1 MRTKTD
7 KESDKMSSTISY
19 NFKRY
24 KKQAVT
30 AALSRHYGKER
41 AIRNHSNQSIDTSK
55 THRNIIFVE
64 AEEGMRQKALN
75 RIAVEKERN
84 PKLRVR
90 KDSNILLS
98 ASVSV
103 GGDMAHESEEKKLEV
118 LHEAY
123 AYLRDRFGG
132 ENGENIVNAEIH
144 LDETNPHLH
153 FNFVPIFEINGL
165 TRLNTDPVWSPA
177 NKAREHVLMR
187 EHMNGIASGRWLF
200 EKKEDVG
207 PSGLPL
213 EEYKVFT
220 AMVEQEVDKQVGE
233 AKDELRDRTMDV
245 VNREK
250 AVVEREQRV
259 SEGSRQLQMRATKLT
274 FREKDVEKESKAA
287 NKANDEAK
295 ARMDSVNQSTRELNE
310 RIERYNQHV
319 GRMREKERAQREKE
333 AMLNEKEVAL
343 KERETLLESAT
354 RALSDFK
361 RKVGEFTQNVR
372 NALEGALNRKSEDD
386 ERKVLSINAKFEEK
400 VIEPTRELI
409 TEDVDPATLLEG
421 LEQPIIDANDL
432 ISDLEVYQPSALER

>member
-1 MRTKTD
+1 
-7 KESDKMSSTISY
+7 MSSTISY

-90 KDSNILLS
+90 SDSNILLS

-103 GGDMAHESEEKKLEV
+103 GGDMANESEEKKLEF

-153 FNFVPIFEINGL
+153 FNFVPIFEINGS
-165 TRLNTDPVWSPA
+165 TRLNTDPVWKPA

-187 EHMNGIASGRWLF
+187 EHMNGIADGRWLF
-200 EKKEDVG
+200 EKKEEVG

-213 EEYKVFT
+213 KEYKVFT

-274 FREKDVEKESKAA
+274 FREMNVEKESEAV

-295 ARMDSVNQSTRELNE
+295 ARMDSVNQATRELSE

-319 GRMREKERAQREKE
+319 GMLRAKERAQRERE
-333 AMLNEKEVAL
+333 DALNEKEVEL
-343 KERETLLESAT
+343 KERETLLERVT
-354 RALSDFK
+354 RSLSDF
-361 RKVGEFTQNVR
+361 RGIMDRYTQKVAKAFES
-372 NALEGALNRKSEDD
+372 ALNRKSEAD
-386 ERKVLSINAKFEEK
+386 EQRVRDIDRRYTEK
-400 VIEPTRELI
+400 VVEPTRELI
-409 TEDVDPATLLEG
+409 TDEIDPATLLEG
-421 LEQPIIDANDL
+421 LEQPILDANDL